1 MNDLDLFSEP
11 SRGGGHLPGDRLS
24 RRAQHVARK
33 RQKRRRRGSHAATF
47 FALAFLVAVVGGGG
61 LVGYVALRS
70 YMIPPDYSGQGTG
83 EIVVQIKDGDT
94 TAAIG
99 DRLQGAEV
107 VKSARA
113 FLNVAKKDPRT
124 QSIQPGFYTM
134 RQGMAATAALAL
146 LLDPKSRSGNQI
158 TLPEGLRT
166 SQILQALSKK
176 TGIPVREFQRAAAN
190 PEGLGLPSYAKGKVE
205 GFLFPARY
213 DLSPNAS
220 AQAILAMMV
229 DRYKKV
235 AVDSDLVARA
245 RLARLSPATVMTM
258 ASLIQAESGR
268 HSDMP
273 KVSRVIYN
281 RLGQEPPMN
290 LAFDST
296 VLYGLGKFGI
306 VASNQDLQSSS
317 RYNTYKFGGLPPG
330 PISSP
335 GEDAIEAVFSPAD
348 GDWLY
353 FVTTDPKR
361 GVTEFAETQ
370 DQFAKL
376 KAKLDRYLAQNGGR

>member
-1 MNDLDLFSEP
+1 MNDLDLFAEP

-24 RRAQHVARK
+24 RRADRK
-33 RQKRRRRGSHAATF
+33 RQQRRRRGSHAATF

-61 LVGYVALRS
+61 LLGYAALRS
-70 YMIPPDYSGQGTG
+70 YMIPPDYSGQGSG
-83 EIVVQIKDGDT
+83 AIVVQIKDGDT

-99 DRLQGAEV
+99 DRLQGAQV

-113 FLNVAKKDPRT
+113 FLKVATKDPRA

-134 RQGMAATAALAL
+134 RQRMAATAALAL

-158 TLPEGLRT
+158 TIPEGLRT
-166 SQILQALSKK
+166 SQILQALAKK
-176 TGIPVREFQRAAAN
+176 TGIPLREFQRVAAA
-190 PEGLGLPSYAKGKVE
+190 PEGLGLPSYAKGRVE
-205 GFLFPARY
+205 GYLFPARY

-229 DRYKKV
+229 DRHKQVV
-235 AVDSDLVARA
+235 ADNDLVARA

-273 KVSRVIYN
+273 KVARVIYN
-281 RLGQEPPMN
+281 RLQREPPMK

-317 RYNTYKFGGLPPG
+317 RYNTYRFGGLPPG

-335 GEDAIEAVFSPAD
+335 GEDAIEAVFSPAE

-370 DQFAKL
+370 EQFAKL
-376 KAKLDRYLAQNGGR
+376 KAELDRYLAKNGGR

>member
-1 MNDLDLFSEP
+1 MSDLDLFSDP
-11 SRGGGHLPGDRLS
+11 TRGGHLPSERLG
-24 RRAQHVARK
+24 RRDQRAARK
-33 RQKRRRRGSHAATF
+33 RQRRRRRGSHAAAF

-61 LVGYVALRS
+61 LLGYVALRS
-70 YMIPPDYSGQGTG
+70 YMIPPDYTGQGTG

-94 TAAIG
+94 VQAMG
-99 DRLQGAEV
+99 DRLQGAQV
-107 VKSARA
+107 VKSSRA
-113 FLNVAKKDPRT
+113 FLKVAKDDPRA

-134 RQGMAATAALAL
+134 RQRMAATAALAL
-146 LLDPKSRSGNQI
+146 LLDPKSRAGNQI
-158 TLPEGLRT
+158 TIPEGLRT
-166 SQILQALSKK
+166 SQIFQALSKK
-176 TGIPVREFQRAAAN
+176 TGIPVREFQQAAKN
-190 PEGLGLPSYAKGKVE
+190 PRGLGLPSYAKGRVE
-205 GFLFPARY
+205 GYLFPARY

-220 AQAILAMMV
+220 AKAVLAMMV

-235 AVDSDLVARA
+235 AADDDLVARA
-245 RLARLSPATVMTM
+245 KLARLSPGTVMTM

-281 RLGQEPPMN
+281 RLRHDPPMK

-306 VASNQDLQSSS
+306 VASNQDLQSTSP
-317 RYNTYKFGGLPPG
+317 YNTYKFDGLPPG

-335 GEDAIEAVFSPAD
+335 GEAAIEAVFSPAE

-370 DQFAKL
+370 EQFAKL
-376 KAKLDRYLAQNGGR
+376 KAKLDRYLAENGGG